1 MRRRLSRDD
10 VIYLT
15 KLLEN
20 RDRDNYSFSELSR
33 KAKEENFTISAKR
46 IEFFWRNNLVK
57 KFEKGKITLSEKR
70 MLLQKQEKFGKCWKR
85 LESEFPHRKTNWVKN
100 NFLSLVKS
108 AIFRAI
114 KLLSQTSDTRIHFK
128 LSQKQVHEVLEI
140 QIQAPCES
148 VLRIEGL
155 CWKDKQTTVRNFV
168 SYFTFTSWKD
178 LTLPQNADISLVT
191 KALIST
197 LNFCF
202 SDGSIEPPQ
211 ITSTIHQQENEK
223 ENEKRPEEFVSELQ
237 NLIDNESLVEISN
250 ISKNSLRCLH
260 SEISDLLNRSEIHF
274 QPKTLTSITKEYE
287 YSRLYGISEIVL
299 QHLQIEKEQQ
309 DRTNLPSI
317 LDDSP
322 HNELR
327 IQ

>member
-10 VIYLT
+10 IIYLT

-20 RDRDNYSFSELSR
+20 KDKDNVSWNELSR
-33 KAKEENFTISAKR
+33 KAKEENFIISAKR

-57 KFEKGKITLSEKR
+57 KFEKGKITSSEKR
-70 MLLQKQEKFGKCWKR
+70 TLLQKQEKFGKCWKR

-114 KLLSQTSDTRIHFK
+114 KLLSQTSNTPIHFK
-128 LSQKQVHEVLEI
+128 LTQKQVHEVLEI

-168 SYFTFTSWKD
+168 SYFTFASWKD

-191 KALIST
+191 KALISK
-197 LNFCF
+197 LNSCF
-202 SDGSIEPPQ
+202 SDFPIEPPQ
-211 ITSTIHQQENEK
+211 IISTTLQN

-237 NLIDNESLVEISN
+237 NLLDNESFIEKSS
-250 ISKNSLRCLH
+250 ISKCSLRILH
-260 SEISDLLNRSEIHF
+260 SELSDLLNRSELQF
-274 QPKTLTSITKEYE
+274 QPKALTVVTKECE
-287 YSRLYGISEIVL
+287 YSRLYGISEIVV
-299 QHLQIEKEQQ
+299 QQLQIEKEQQ

-317 LDDSP
+317 SDESP
-322 HNELR
+322 QNELR
-327 IQ
+327 VQ